1 MNVIVTRLYNRY
13 KNKLNQLLS
22 MEIRQFKLEAHLA
35 SHSTDYQSVIQNE
48 ILKSDIQRVEYALKE
63 IEREM
68 EYYGE

>member
-1 MNVIVTRLYNRY
+1 MNIIVTRLYNKY
-13 KNKLNQLLS
+13 KNKLNQLHS
-22 MEIRQFKLEAHLA
+22 MEAKQFKLEAHLET
-35 SHSTDYQSVIQNE
+35 HPTDYQSVIQNE

>member
-35 SHSTDYQSVIQNE
+35 THPTDYQSVIQNE

>member
-1 MNVIVTRLYNRY
+1 MNIIVSRLYNRY
-13 KNKLNQLLS
+13 KNKLTQLHS
-22 MEIRQFKLEAHLA
+22 MEAKQFKLEEHLA
-35 SHSTDYQSVIQNE
+35 SNPTDYQSVIQNE

>member
-13 KNKLNQLLS
+13 KNKFNQLLS
-22 MEIRQFKLEAHLA
+22 MEIKQFKLEAHLA
-35 SHSTDYQSVIQNE
+35 THPTDYQSVIQNE
-48 ILKSDIQRVEYALKE
+48 ILKSDIHRVEYALKE

>member
-1 MNVIVTRLYNRY
+1 MNVIISRLYNRY

-22 MEIRQFKLEAHLA
+22 MEIRQFKLEAHLVT
-35 SHSTDYQSVIQNE
+35 HPTDYQSVIQNE